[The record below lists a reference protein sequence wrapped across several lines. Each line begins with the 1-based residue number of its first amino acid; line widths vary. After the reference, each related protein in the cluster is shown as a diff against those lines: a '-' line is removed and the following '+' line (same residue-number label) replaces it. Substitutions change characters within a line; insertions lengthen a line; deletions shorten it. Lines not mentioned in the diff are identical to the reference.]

1 MARISKSDLTK
12 LEIIR
17 VATRM
22 FLDKGYSKTTIK
34 AISDELGM
42 STGNLT
48 FYFPTKEYLLSALV
62 EMLIDFQWEEM
73 KRETNEGISSVLAIC
88 FELTTVASACE
99 EDSNIKDF
107 YLSAYKSEI
116 TLDMIRRNDA
126 KRAKDVFGEYC
137 PDWTAEQFAEAEMLV
152 SGIEY
157 ATLMTTESSASLE
170 MRINGA
176 LNAILDIY
184 NIPDDIREKKIKKC
198 LSMDYRAAG
207 KNVLEEFKKY
217 VYDASDKALERLL
230 KGI

>member
-22 FLDKGYSKTTIK
+22 FLEKGYSKTTIK

-48 FYFPTKEYLLSALV
+48 FYFPTKEYLLGALV

-73 KRETNEGISSVLAIC
+73 KKDAHEGISSVLALC
-88 FELTTVASACE
+88 FELTSMASACE
-99 EDSNIKDF
+99 AYETIKDF

-126 KRAKDVFGEYC
+126 KRAREVFDQYC
-137 PDWTAEQFAEAEMLV
+137 SDWTDEQYAEAEMLV

-170 MRINGA
+170 MRITGA
-176 LNAILDIY
+176 LDTILSIH
-184 NIPDDIREKKIKKC
+184 NVPKELRNEKIKKC

-207 KNVLEEFKKY
+207 KKVLDEFRNY
-217 VYDASDKALERLL
+217 VHDTSYKALEQLL

>member
-22 FLDKGYSKTTIK
+22 FLEKGYSKTTIK

-48 FYFPTKEYLLSALV
+48 FYFPTKEYLLSVLV
-62 EMLIDFQWEEM
+62 EMLIDFQWE
-73 KRETNEGISSVLAIC
+73 KFKQETNEGVNLVLAIC
-88 FELTTVASACE
+88 FELTSMAAACE
-99 EDSNIKDF
+99 RDANIKDF

-116 TLDMIRRNDA
+116 TLDMIRKNDTR
-126 KRAKDVFGEYC
+126 RAKAVFKEYC
-137 PDWTAEQFAEAEMLV
+137 PDWTDEQFSEAEMLV

-170 MRINGA
+170 LRISGA
-176 LNAILDIY
+176 LNAILGIH
-184 NIPDDIREKKIKKC
+184 NIPKELRPEKIERC
-198 LSMDYRAAG
+198 LSMDYYAAG
-207 KNVLEEFKKY
+207 KKVFDEFRNY
-217 VYDASDKALERLL
+217 VHNTSYKALEQLL
-230 KGI
+230 KSV

>member
-34 AISDELGM
+34 AISDELEM

-48 FYFPTKEYLLSALV
+48 FYFPTKEYLLGALV

-73 KRETNEGISSVLAIC
+73 KREADEGISSVLAIC
-88 FELTTVASACE
+88 FELTAMAAVCD
-99 EDSNIKDF
+99 EDDIVKDL

-116 TLDMIRRNDA
+116 TLDMIRKNDA
-126 KRAKDVFGEYC
+126 KRAKEVYAHYC
-137 PDWTAEQFAEAEMLV
+137 SDWSDEQFAEAEMLV
-152 SGIEY
+152 TGIEY
-157 ATLMTTESSASLE
+157 ATLMTTESSACLE
-170 MRINGA
+170 MRITGA
-176 LNAILDIY
+176 LNTILGIY
-184 NIPDDIREKKIKKC
+184 NVPEDIRRTKISKC

-207 KNVLEEFKKY
+207 KKVLADFRQF
-217 VYDASDKALERLL
+217 VQQSGDKALEKLV
-230 KGI
+230 KGV

>member
-48 FYFPTKEYLLSALV
+48 FYFPTKEYLLGALV
-62 EMLIDFQWEEM
+62 EMLIDFQWKEM
-73 KRETNEGISSVLAIC
+73 KKYIDEGVNLVLAIC
-88 FELTTVASACE
+88 FELTSMAAACE
-99 EDSNIKDF
+99 EDTNIKDF

-126 KRAKDVFGEYC
+126 ERAKSVFMEYC
-137 PDWTAEQFAEAEMLV
+137 PDWTDEQFAEAEMLV

-170 MRINGA
+170 LRIGGA
-176 LNAILDIY
+176 LNAIMGIHNMPKELR
-184 NIPDDIREKKIKKC
+184 PEKIEKC

-207 KNVLEEFKKY
+207 KNVLQKFRKY
-217 VYDASDKALERLL
+217 VYDASEKALERLL